1 MSTMNSSNE
10 TDASRLDTDA
20 PEGALAGSSEVLGG
34 EPAVGVV
41 GGGHFGWGL
50 ADSAARN
57 GRRVI
62 LWSRRPQRPETG
74 RIRVTQELAELA
86 ETELIFIAVP
96 SPYVGALSSQLGEH
110 LDGQHLLVHVSRG
123 MVGPELRSLTSV
135 LREVTPCRRI
145 GALGGPLVA
154 KALSEGE
161 PGGGVVG
168 TLFPEVRE
176 AVRGALSGSSLRIYS
191 TDDVVGVEVAMTLV
205 GLLSVATGYAR
216 GMGVGPATL
225 AVMATRGMAEAARLG
240 SLLGGKTETFAG
252 LAGFGDLLAAFAGDG
267 RPEVAFGEALAQGE
281 SPEVAAKR
289 LGANIEGFA
298 VARSFA
304 ALIERVG
311 VQAPLTH
318 LLADV
323 LEGKMEGQAMMA
335 ALMARSVGEE

>member
-1 MSTMNSSNE
+1 MNSMNSTNE
-10 TDASRLDTDA
+10 TDETDETDGTKDGTGG
-20 PEGALAGSSEVLGG
+20 PDPSSEPVV
-34 EPAVGVV
+34 AVV
-41 GGGHFGWGL
+41 GGGRFGWGL
-50 ADSAARN
+50 ADTAARN
-57 GRRVI
+57 GRRVV
-62 LWSRRPQRPETG
+62 LWSRRPQRPATEQ
-74 RIRVTQELAELA
+74 IRVTQELGELA
-86 ETELIFIAVP
+86 EAELIFIAVP
-96 SPYVGALSSQLGEH
+96 SPYVGVLASHLGAH

-123 MVGPELRSLTSV
+123 MVGAELRPLTAV
-135 LREVTPCRRI
+135 LRQVTPCRRI

-176 AVRGALSGSSLRIYS
+176 AVREALGGSSLRIYS
-191 TDDVVGVEVAMTLV
+191 TDDVAGVEVAMTLV

-240 SLLGGKTETFAG
+240 VLLGGKAETFSG
-252 LAGFGDLLAAFAGDG
+252 LAGVGDLLAAFAGDG
-267 RPEVAFGEALAQGE
+267 RPEVAFGEALALGE

-289 LGANIEGFA
+289 VGANIEGFA

-304 ALIERVG
+304 DLIERVG
-311 VQAPLTH
+311 VQAPMTH

-323 LEGKMEGQAMMA
+323 LEGKMAGQAMMA
-335 ALMARSVGEE
+335 ALMARSVGAE

>member
-1 MSTMNSSNE
+1 MNSTNE
-10 TDASRLDTDA
+10 TDETNETNSAGA
-20 PEGALAGSSEVLGG
+20 PDGTGGPDPSS
-34 EPAVGVV
+34 EPAVAVV
-41 GGGHFGWGL
+41 GGGRFGWGL
-50 ADSAARN
+50 ADTAARN
-57 GRRVI
+57 GRRVV
-62 LWSRRPQRPETG
+62 LWSRRPQRPATDQ
-74 RIRVTQELAELA
+74 IRVTQELGELA
-86 ETELIFIAVP
+86 QAELIFIAVP
-96 SPYVGALSSQLGEH
+96 SPYVGALASELGEH

-123 MVGPELRSLTSV
+123 MVGAELRPLTAV
-135 LREVTPCRRI
+135 LRQVTPCRRI

-176 AVRGALSGSSLRIYS
+176 AVREALGGSSLRIYS
-191 TDDVVGVEVAMTLV
+191 TDDVDGVEVAMTLV

-240 SLLGGKTETFAG
+240 VLLGGKAETFSG

-267 RPEVAFGEALAQGE
+267 RPEVAFGEALALGE

-289 LGANIEGFA
+289 VGANIEGFA

-304 ALIERVG
+304 DLIERVG
-311 VQAPLTH
+311 VQAPMTH

-323 LEGKMEGQAMMA
+323 LEGKMGGQAMMA
-335 ALMARSVGEE
+335 ALMARSVGAE